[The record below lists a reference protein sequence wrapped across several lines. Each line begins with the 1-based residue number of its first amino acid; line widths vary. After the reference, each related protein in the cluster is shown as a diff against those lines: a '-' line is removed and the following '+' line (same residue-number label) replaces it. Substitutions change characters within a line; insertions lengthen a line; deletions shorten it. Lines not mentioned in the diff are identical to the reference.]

1 MSKCWRYLF
10 GLSVLM
16 FCQITHADIDLVKV
30 VKSQRQMWLLEQGK
44 IIKQYTIA
52 LGANPVGHKQQEG
65 DEHTPEGRYILDYRN
80 PNSGYFK
87 SLHVSYPNKQDLAN
101 AKAKGVDAGGM
112 IMIHGQRNGFGWAA
126 KLTQLKDWTNGCIAL
141 NNQDMQEV
149 WDLVK
154 IGTPIEILP

>member
-10 GLSVLM
+10 GFSVLM

-65 DEHTPEGRYILDYRN
+65 DERTPEGRYILDYRN

>member
-1 MSKCWRYLF
+1 MSKGSF
-10 GLSVLM
+10 SVLLLV
-16 FCQITHADIDLVKV
+16 FLIFSHSAQAAVDLVQV
-30 VKSQRQMWLLEQGK
+30 IKSKRQMFLIEQGK

-65 DEHTPEGRYILDYRN
+65 DERTPEGRYILDYRN

-87 SLHVSYPNKQDLAN
+87 SLHVSYPNKQDLAR

-126 KLTQLKDWTNGCIAL
+126 SLTQRRDWTNGCMAL
-141 NNQDMQEV
+141 SNEDMQVV
-149 WDLVK
+149 WDLVQV
-154 IGTPIEILP
+154 GTPIEILP

>member
-44 IIKQYTIA
+44 IIKQFTIA
-52 LGANPVGHKQQEG
+52 LGANPIGHKQQEG
-65 DEHTPEGRYILDYRN
+65 DERTPEGRYILDYRN

>member
-65 DEHTPEGRYILDYRN
+65 DERTPEGRYILDYRN

-126 KLTQLKDWTNGCIAL
+126 KLTQLKDWTNDCIAL

>member
-52 LGANPVGHKQQEG
+52 LGANPVGHKQQEANQNRE
-65 DEHTPEGRYILDYRN
+65 DKRVRY
-80 PNSGYFK
+80 
-87 SLHVSYPNKQDLAN
+87 
-101 AKAKGVDAGGM
+101 
-112 IMIHGQRNGFGWAA
+112 
-126 KLTQLKDWTNGCIAL
+126 
-141 NNQDMQEV
+141 
-149 WDLVK
+149 
-154 IGTPIEILP
+154 

>member
-65 DEHTPEGRYILDYRN
+65 DERTPEGRYILDYRN

-126 KLTQLKDWTNGCIAL
+126 KLTQLKDWTNGCISL
-141 NNQDMQEV
+141 NNEDMQEV

>member
-65 DEHTPEGRYILDYRN
+65 DERTPEGRYILDYRN

>member
-1 MSKCWRYLF
+1 MSKCWRYVV

-65 DEHTPEGRYILDYRN
+65 DERTPEGRYILDYRN

>member
-1 MSKCWRYLF
+1 MSKCSRYLF

-65 DEHTPEGRYILDYRN
+65 DERTPEGRYILDYRN

>member
-1 MSKCWRYLF
+1 MSKCWCYLF

-65 DEHTPEGRYILDYRN
+65 DERTPEGRYILDYRN